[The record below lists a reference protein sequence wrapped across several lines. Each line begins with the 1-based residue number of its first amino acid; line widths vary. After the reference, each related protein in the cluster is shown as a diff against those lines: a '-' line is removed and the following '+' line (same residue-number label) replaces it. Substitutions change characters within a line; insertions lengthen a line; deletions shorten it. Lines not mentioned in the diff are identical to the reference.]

1 VKKGVRI
8 IKNDVLLEGVSW
20 CLNMTDQHETILKAK
35 YKKGQLCTIK
45 TQKANPD
52 KGNIYAGGNALIG
65 FLNEIDFSWVKEKR
79 ILGEKVYAEIVK
91 VSDMEEYPNSQVT
104 LRMQTSPF
112 VRKTIIKAK
121 HKVAPTIASPIVIK
135 APRSA
140 KIKHPITQKAFLA
153 QKDLR
158 SVCRNLSDRTGI
170 YCIYTKEFTTYIGQ
184 SKDIGTRLRN
194 HINDLKSGRHKNTQM
209 QNDWNEHGIG
219 YFTFQQ
225 VELCDLSKLDE
236 REFYYIQAYKT
247 FEYGYNATEDG
258 QGKFDQ
264 REMMASEVDGYD
276 ENLSENEDVLEVI
289 NNYFKEAIELDTT
302 NIDPPQDLERN
313 DVLLLPV
320 VNHPVDIQNE
330 TVTVDPTISEHNQEN
345 STLLGQS
352 SQTRAG
358 NRKNNLTRNTH
369 TSKTPL
375 WESNNEV
382 LFKELE
388 AKGLLILQQAG
399 TWRVRFSMLSQK
411 VFGGQCLSSL
421 ALYNQTQKLKNKL
434 DSRKNKLSPPN
445 VTSIKSLIKQIETR
459 LSQRA

>member
-1 VKKGVRI
+1 MPAA
-8 IKNDVLLEGVSW
+8 KNDVLLEGISW
-20 CLNMTDQHETILKAK
+20 CLNMTDQHETILKSK
-35 YKKGQLCTIK
+35 YKKGQLCKIK
-45 TQKANPD
+45 TQQANPD

-65 FLNEIDFSWVKEKR
+65 FLNEIDFSWVKEKWV
-79 ILGEKVYAEIVK
+79 LGEKVYAEIVK

-112 VRKTIIKAK
+112 VRKTKIKGK
-121 HKVAPTIASPIVIK
+121 HKTSPSIASPIVIK
-135 APRSA
+135 KPRSA

-158 SVCRNLSDRTGI
+158 SVCRNLSGRTGI

-184 SKDIGTRLRN
+184 SKDIGTRLRS

-209 QNDWNEHGIG
+209 QNDWNERGIG

-225 VELCDLSKLDE
+225 VEQCSLSKLDE

-264 REMMASEVDGYD
+264 KEMMASDVDGYD

-289 NNYFKEAIELDTT
+289 NNYFKEAIEFETNNLDS
-302 NIDPPQDLERN
+302 PQYLERN
-313 DVLLLPV
+313 EVLLLPV
-320 VNHPVDIQNE
+320 VSHIVDIQND
-330 TVTVDPTISEHNQEN
+330 TVTVHPTISEHNQIN
-345 STLLGQS
+345 AAQLGQP
-352 SQTRAG
+352 SQTTAG
-358 NRKNNLTRNTH
+358 AIKNNPTRSIQTP
-369 TSKTPL
+369 KTQL
-375 WESNNEV
+375 WESNNEA

-399 TWRVRFSMLSQK
+399 TWRVRFSMLSEK
-411 VFGGQCLSSL
+411 VFGGGSISSL
-421 ALYNQTQKLKNKL
+421 SLYNQTQRLKNKL
-434 DSRKNKLSPPN
+434 DSSNNKLSN
-445 VTSIKSLIKQIETR
+445 SNIMSIDSLIKQIETR
-459 LSQRA
+459 LSK